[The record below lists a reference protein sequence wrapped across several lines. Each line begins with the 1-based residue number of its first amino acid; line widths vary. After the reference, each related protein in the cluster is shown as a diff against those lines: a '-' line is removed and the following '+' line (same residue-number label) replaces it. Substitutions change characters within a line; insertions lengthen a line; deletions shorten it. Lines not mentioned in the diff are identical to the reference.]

1 MTTSIND
8 MIRAMREN
16 PEARDA
22 LRREIL
28 TEELLTLPQR
38 LADLVA
44 VVTRQGQDI
53 EALKEDMSILKEDVS
68 VLKED
73 VRVLKN
79 DVGYLKGRSLEATL
93 QGSIVPFLSDRL
105 ELRRGVVVRGP
116 TLYAVSHAFE
126 DEIEDASER
135 GAISRDQRERVYGTD
150 LIVRARS
157 RATGETVFVAVEASF
172 TIDDDD
178 IDRSGKT
185 ADALRKV
192 FPDVKVVP
200 TVYGAAIARHDAAL
214 ADQTGVKVFLAE

>member
-178 IDRSGKT
+178 IDRAGKT

-214 ADQTGVKVFLAE
+214 ADQTGVKIFLAE

>member
-93 QGSIVPFLSDRL
+93 QGSIVPF
-105 ELRRGVVVRGP
+105 
-116 TLYAVSHAFE
+116 
-126 DEIEDASER
+126 
-135 GAISRDQRERVYGTD
+135 
-150 LIVRARS
+150 
-157 RATGETVFVAVEASF
+157 
-172 TIDDDD
+172 
-178 IDRSGKT
+178 
-185 ADALRKV
+185 
-192 FPDVKVVP
+192 
-200 TVYGAAIARHDAAL
+200 
-214 ADQTGVKVFLAE
+214 